1 MTPTIRPPRRMP
13 GTSDT
18 ERLRELEIWAETL
31 TAQLSIILTSIS
43 EENLT
48 EALRHKINNKSEE

>member
-1 MTPTIRPPRRMP
+1 MP